1 MKRLT
6 KSRSNVVV
14 FGVLGGI
21 GEYFDI
27 DPVILR
33 VVFVFLTFLGI
44 GSTIPLYIIL
54 ALVMPD
60 GSKSSASSRKQDW
73 KQERKQDWRE
83 AFRNQQDTYKKPQ
96 RKNAEN
102 AEEDD
107 WSDF

>member
-1 MKRLT
+1 MKKLA
-6 KSRSNVVV
+6 KSSTNQVV
-14 FGVLGGI
+14 FGVLGGL

-33 VVFVFLTFLGI
+33 VIFVFLTFFGV

-60 GSKSSASSRKQDW
+60 GGRQTYKTK
-73 KQERKQDWRE
+73 KQDWRE
-83 AFRNQQDTYKKPQ
+83 AFKSQKETYKKPQ
-96 RKNAEN
+96 RKNAEEV
-102 AEEDD
+102 EEDD